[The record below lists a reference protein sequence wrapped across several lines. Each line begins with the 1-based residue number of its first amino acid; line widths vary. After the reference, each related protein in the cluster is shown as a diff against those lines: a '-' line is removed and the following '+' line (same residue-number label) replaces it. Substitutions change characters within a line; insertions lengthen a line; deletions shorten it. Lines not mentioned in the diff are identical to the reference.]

1 MEKPST
7 PLREGVE
14 GFLPMNFR
22 PAKGTRYQAGRGRN
36 LCDPLD
42 AVAYTHLPFILE
54 VEGRDVYPPTVRC
67 VTCGRGG

>member
-14 GFLPMNFR
+14 GFLPMNFQ
-22 PAKGTRYQAGRGRN
+22 PAKRTRDQVGRGRN

-42 AVAYTHLPFILE
+42 AVTYTHLSLILE

-67 VTCGRGG
+67 VTCGRCG

>member
-14 GFLPMNFR
+14 GFLPMNFQ
-22 PAKGTRYQAGRGRN
+22 PAKRTRDQVERGRN

-42 AVAYTHLPFILE
+42 AVTYTHLSLILE

-67 VTCGRGG
+67 VTRGRCG